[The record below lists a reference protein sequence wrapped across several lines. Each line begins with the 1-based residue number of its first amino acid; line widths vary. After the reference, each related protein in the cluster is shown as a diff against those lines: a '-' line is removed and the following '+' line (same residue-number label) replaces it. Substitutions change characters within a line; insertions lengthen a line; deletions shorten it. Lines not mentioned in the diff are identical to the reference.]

1 MRKQYLSCALVQL
14 PQNSN
19 YIVFLLWHKFIT
31 GTPIWFSLPIS
42 KLKKLCAINKCIFN
56 FEIAVTL
63 CNPSLLEELNLN
75 PKAPTHVTCFYIHL
89 LTLDGLQKYQI
100 MYLPL

>member
-1 MRKQYLSCALVQL
+1 MVL
-14 PQNSN
+14 
-19 YIVFLLWHKFIT
+19 IT
-31 GTPIWFSLPIS
+31 Y
-42 KLKKLCAINKCIFN
+42 IFN
-56 FEIAVTL
+56 FEIAVL
-63 CNPSLLEELNLN
+63 SLLEELNLN

>member
-1 MRKQYLSCALVQL
+1 MVL
-14 PQNSN
+14 
-19 YIVFLLWHKFIT
+19 IT
-31 GTPIWFSLPIS
+31 Y
-42 KLKKLCAINKCIFN
+42 IFN

-63 CNPSLLEELNLN
+63 CNPSGGID